1 MTLTE
6 EKLSQGMTPQQYID
20 QIKVNKEPFVEIYE
34 AVEIPANVKEQ
45 FDSLSEPLR
54 VVIFTADWCGD
65 AMSTTPAILRLI
77 ESADKLSVQ
86 VFNRDDELE
95 LANSFLSESRANTV
109 PLFIVY
115 DSTMN
120 EIARFIETANELV
133 PDIDAMD
140 EAIAKQ
146 VAEEGAENVRATT
159 RGKRTAYRVVRAKE
173 WGEVIMN
180 AFARTIA
187 QGLAASSQDRPAIG
201 GTKWPN

>member
-34 AVEIPANVKEQ
+34 AVDVPAKVKEQ

-65 AMSTTPAILRLI
+65 AMSATPSILRLI
-77 ESADKLSVQ
+77 ESTDKLSVQ

-95 LANSFLSESRANTV
+95 LANSFLSEGRANTV
-109 PLFIVY
+109 PLFMVY
-115 DSTMN
+115 DSSMN

-146 VAEEGAENVRATT
+146 VTEEGAENVRAAT
-159 RGKRTAYRVVRAKE
+159 RGMRTAYRVARAKE
-173 WGEVIMN
+173 WGEVIMD
-180 AFARTIA
+180 AFARTVA
-187 QGLAASSQDRPAIG
+187 EGLAASPQDRPAIG
-201 GTKWPN
+201 GTRWP